1 MTWIVNLLS
10 KNSLKNNNSL
20 RYEIPSY
27 PDSTDNDL
35 FKTLGKK
42 NCTMVL
48 IIFFISEFKLL
59 KANLLATYILFCD
72 LPLYFS

>member
-20 RYEIPSY
+20 RYEISSY
-27 PDSTDNDL
+27 PDSTENDV

-42 NCTMVL
+42 KLYYGFN
-48 IIFFISEFKLL
+48 FF
-59 KANLLATYILFCD
+59 
-72 LPLYFS
+72 LY